1 MFPNAFV
8 DEEELI
14 KTIIH
19 EKCHVEHSRKY
30 GKKYCQEHLSDME
43 KEAYNIQD
51 EVFERLK
58 KEVK

>member
-1 MFPNAFV
+1 MHSKVVLNIGVITF
-8 DEEELI
+8 
-14 KTIIH
+14 IH
-19 EKCHVEHSRKY
+19 EKCHVEQLRKY